1 MIFKIRILELYK
13 NLKQSAKLK
22 LVNIKIYIYQN
33 LQNSIDNIN
42 FVAVN
47 KIIFSNFKI
56 KYEFSK
62 V

>member
-1 MIFKIRILELYK
+1 MIFEIKILEPYK

-22 LVNIKIYIYQN
+22 LVNIKIHIYQN

-42 FVAVN
+42 FVVDN
-47 KIIFSNFKI
+47 EIIFSNFKI

>member
-1 MIFKIRILELYK
+1 MIFEIRILESYK

-22 LVNIKIYIYQN
+22 LVNIKIHIYQN
-33 LQNSIDNIN
+33 PQNYIDNIN
-42 FVAVN
+42 FVADN

-56 KYEFSK
+56 KYEFSN